1 MSEHGRGSVSFLTL
15 HMHKSQISEKVIP
28 CGFNVHSFLPWKGSV
43 HICEGVDAVTMQLYA
58 HVNTRECAQVN
69 LKDVPVF
76 IPPVCHGASL
86 IT

>member
-1 MSEHGRGSVSFLTL
+1 MCILYYPGKAVYTY
-15 HMHKSQISEKVIP
+15 V
-28 CGFNVHSFLPWKGSV
+28 NVWMQ
-43 HICEGVDAVTMQLYA
+43 VTMQLYA

-76 IPPVCHGASL
+76 IPPVCHCASL